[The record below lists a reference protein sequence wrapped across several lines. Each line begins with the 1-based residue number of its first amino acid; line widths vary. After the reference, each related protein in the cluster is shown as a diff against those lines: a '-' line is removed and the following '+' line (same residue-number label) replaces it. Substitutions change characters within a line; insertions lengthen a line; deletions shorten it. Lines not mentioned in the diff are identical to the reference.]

1 MEKRTPSPPGSGA
14 ARTARYRENM
24 KKKGY
29 VQVFVWVPP
38 DKSKTIQLMAQQFR
52 AGK

>member
-1 MEKRTPSPPGSGA
+1 MDKATPNKTGA

-24 KKKGY
+24 KAKGY

-38 DKSKTIQLMAQQFR
+38 ENSKAIQLMAQQFR